1 MTREN
6 TKTSRMT
13 TLGARRNKRKLG
25 GVGILTLTQKKVLVS
40 ADGTKHTPKKK
51 KTTTTINSL
60 KIKRN
65 IYTSNQYIFKS

>member
-1 MTREN
+1 
-6 TKTSRMT
+6 MT

-51 KTTTTINSL
+51 KPTTTTINSL
-60 KIKRN
+60 KIRRN
-65 IYTSNQYIFKS
+65 IYRSNQYIFKS

>member
-13 TLGARRNKRKLG
+13 TLGARRNKRKLD

-40 ADGTKHTPKKK
+40 ADGTKHTLK

>member
-13 TLGARRNKRKLG
+13 TLGARRNKRKLD

-51 KTTTTINSL
+51 TN
-60 KIKRN
+60 N
-65 IYTSNQYIFKS
+65 NN

>member
-1 MTREN
+1 
-6 TKTSRMT
+6 MT
-13 TLGARRNKRKLG
+13 TLGARRNKRKLD

-40 ADGTKHTPKKK
+40 ADGTKHTLKKT
-51 KTTTTINSL
+51 TTTTINSL

>member
-13 TLGARRNKRKLG
+13 TLGARRNKRKLD

-51 KTTTTINSL
+51 QQQQLTV
-60 KIKRN
+60 
-65 IYTSNQYIFKS
+65 

>member
-13 TLGARRNKRKLG
+13 TLGARRNKRKLD

-40 ADGTKHTPKKK
+40 ADGTKHTPKK